1 MKHTILLGFM
11 GAGKTSIGKKLA
23 KKTGI
28 RFVDTDQ
35 MIEEQT
41 GRVIRNI
48 FAEDGEEFF
57 RDLETELL
65 VQLQKEEEPLVI
77 AVGGGLPVREI
88 NRRYLK
94 ELGKTVY
101 LKADADTLVNR
112 LRGDTTRPKL
122 MGGDLRER
130 ILSLMEAR
138 EEKYLDAA
146 DLVYAT
152 DGKSLYQSVREL
164 QTILFM
170 EKTGAE

>member
-1 MKHTILLGFM
+1 MRHTILLGFM

-23 KKTGI
+23 KETGI

-41 GRVIRNI
+41 GRVIRDI

-65 VQLQKEEEPLVI
+65 KKLQSETEPLVI

-101 LKADADTLVNR
+101 LKADVDTLVNR
-112 LRGDTTRPKL
+112 LQGDTTRPKL
-122 MGGDLRER
+122 MGGDLREK
-130 ILSLMEAR
+130 ILSLMAAR

-152 DGKSLYQSVREL
+152 DGKSLLQSVKEL
-164 QTILFM
+164 QKIIF
-170 EKTGAE
+170 A